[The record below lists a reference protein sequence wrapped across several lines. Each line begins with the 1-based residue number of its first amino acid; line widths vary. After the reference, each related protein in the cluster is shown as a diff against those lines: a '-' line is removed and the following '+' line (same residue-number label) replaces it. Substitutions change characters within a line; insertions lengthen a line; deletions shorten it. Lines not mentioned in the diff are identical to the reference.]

1 MGGIM
6 HLEHKI
12 KLLQLP
18 FSSVLLFILST
29 SLLSGCGS
37 SQQATSLKDS
47 ETPEIVEPVYI
58 GLPFIYNF
66 FGSDILPWINGTR
79 RGPVPAG
86 VSKQAQFLGDLI
98 KRSGTEISAAI
109 YGLQGQPWLL
119 DAIVNGTPA
128 ASFVVDQ
135 EKGEL
140 NDWVPMN
147 FTYEDT
153 PKLVEVFGYENVT
166 PDLGTSGQPRSSTIM
181 HNKFIVLNQT
191 GLWTGSANFS
201 DNCIGSEYN
210 ANTSI
215 YLPFPEV
222 ADLFAAEFAQM
233 FVQHRFSVH
242 KEALGKPTVFL
253 FNDDTKLEVFFSPQ
267 NDPVTTAVLPFIDS
281 AEQTLEI
288 GMFVLSD
295 ERVKE
300 HLINAAARGV
310 KIRIIL
316 DALYASGA
324 RSYHEELRSHGI
336 DVRIENWGGK
346 MHLKTGIADSW
357 KVLMGSM
364 NWTSAGSR
372 QNDENTIVVGN
383 GLLAREAQQYFEVL
397 WKTLINAEEQTP
409 NAESSKSKNSCF
421 DGIDNDH
428 DGLQDAKEPACKK

>member
-1 MGGIM
+1 M
-6 HLEHKI
+6 HLNHKI
-12 KLLQLP
+12 VLP
-18 FSSVLLFILST
+18 LILS
-29 SLLSGCGS
+29 SHLLSGCGS
-37 SQQATSLKDS
+37 SQQETSLKDN
-47 ETPEIVEPVYI
+47 ETQEAVEPVYV
-58 GLPFIYNF
+58 GLPFAYNF

-79 RGPVPAG
+79 RGPVSAG
-86 VSKQAQFLGDLI
+86 VSKQAEFLGELI
-98 KRSGTEISAAI
+98 KRSGTEVSAAI
-109 YGLQGQPWLL
+109 YGLQGQPWFV
-119 DAIVNGTPA
+119 DAIANGTPKA
-128 ASFVVDQ
+128 NFVVDQ
-135 EKGEL
+135 EQGVL
-140 NDWVPMN
+140 NDWVPKN
-147 FTYEDT
+147 FTYQDT

-166 PDLGTSGQPRSSTIM
+166 PDLGTNGQPRSSTIM

-233 FVQHRFSVH
+233 FEKHRFSVH
-242 KEALGKPTVFL
+242 KEALPNPNVFL
-253 FNDDTKLEVFFSPQ
+253 FDDETKLEVFFSPQ
-267 NDPVTTAVLPFIDS
+267 NDPVTNAVLPFIDS
-281 AEQTLEI
+281 ADYTLEI

-300 HLINAAARGV
+300 HLIKAASRGV

-336 DVRIENWGGK
+336 DVRVENWGGK
-346 MHLKTGIADSW
+346 MHMKTGVADSW
-357 KVLMGSM
+357 KVLIGSM

-383 GLLAREAQQYFEVL
+383 GLLAREVQQYFEVL
-397 WKTLINAEEQTP
+397 WATL
-409 NAESSKSKNSCF
+409 
-421 DGIDNDH
+421 
-428 DGLQDAKEPACKK
+428 